1 MLREAIE
8 LHRQGRLEEAENAY
22 REVLRGNAND
32 SEALRGLGAIRRSL
46 GDLAESA
53 HLISRAH
60 QLAPEQPKLLMML
73 GAVQFEAG
81 NPDASRDAYE
91 RVLALDPNMA
101 GAHTALGHIAMMQG
115 NPGLAEQYFRTA
127 LRVTEDPQALAG
139 LGSLALNK
147 DDPETAIKYLTRASD
162 LAPKDAGIAYA
173 LGRGFAKRGM
183 IAFAEQAFRNA
194 LRLRPGQ
201 PNATSA
207 LGQLLIQEKRPGEA
221 EPYFRSL
228 LGKRGFDLVAELGMG
243 DVARQQERY
252 AEGAASYQ
260 RALALNPG
268 HELAFEALLAC
279 FGKLN
284 RGGDIMQLLN
294 QRLGEHPD
302 QDRWR
307 VARARLH
314 EAGGRVGEA
323 IADWKWLHDKHP
335 QNAEAVSELVR
346 AHELNG
352 DLDLAASLAEGAV
365 ALNSNSPAVT
375 LVRVRALMRRGEN
388 DKARELLSGISLNQI
403 EQNLSRTCMNLY
415 GHLHD
420 RAGQVVEAVD
430 YFREAQNALPLVLPS
445 LDPLPENFEAEL
457 ARVQGEA
464 WSQAPILLVGAPG
477 SGVERIGALLADQP
491 GFNVLRDRVQGVRN
505 DCFDGAQ
512 VDLSVDTMP
521 AEQIAAHR
529 ETYQSSLRARGL
541 DLDKPLIDW
550 IPRFD
555 ARFLLVAR
563 HIMPGTRIIV
573 VDSDPREA
581 MLNWLA
587 FGWLPFAGMSD
598 FDNCVDWLARATG
611 HLRFAATQN
620 VVPVLVVDADK
631 VLADPASAGA
641 ELARFVG
648 LESLHAGPLG
658 KSFET
663 GLGGMPTRFAK
674 EHWQDYAEALA
685 GPFAKLPN

>member
-8 LHRQGRLEEAENAY
+8 LHRQGRLEEAETAY
-22 REVLRGNAND
+22 RAALQGNPND
-32 SEALRGLGAIRRSL
+32 GEALRGLGAVRRMR

-53 HLISRAH
+53 ALISRAH
-60 QLAPEQPKLLMML
+60 VLAPEQPKLLMML
-73 GAVQFEAG
+73 GAVQFELG
-81 NPDASRDAYE
+81 NADASRDAYE
-91 RVLALDPNMA
+91 RVLALDPNTA

-115 NPGLAEQYFRTA
+115 NPTLAEQYFRTA
-127 LRVTEDPQALAG
+127 MRVNEDPQALAG
-139 LGSLALNK
+139 LGTLALDR

-207 LGQLLIQEKRPGEA
+207 LGQLLVQEKRPGEA

-243 DVARQQERY
+243 DVARQQERFEE
-252 AEGAASYQ
+252 AVESYK
-260 RALALNPG
+260 RALALKPD
-268 HELAFEALLAC
+268 HALAFETLIAC
-279 FGKLN
+279 LGKLG
-284 RGGDIMQLLN
+284 RGSDILQLLN
-294 QRLGEHPD
+294 QRLGEHPE

-307 VARARLH
+307 VMRARVF
-314 EAGGRVGEA
+314 EAGGRIGEA

-335 QNAEAVSELVR
+335 QNGEAVAELAR

-352 DLDLAASLAEGAV
+352 DLDLAASLAESAATLNLDNP
-365 ALNSNSPAVT
+365 ALTV
-375 LVRVRALMRRGEN
+375 VRVRALMRKGEN
-388 DKARELLSGISLNQI
+388 ERARELLAGISLSQV

-420 RAGQVVEAVD
+420 RAGQMVEACD
-430 YFREAQNALPLVLPS
+430 YFRESQNALPLVLPS

-457 ARVQGEA
+457 ARVDGQA

-477 SGVERIGALLADQP
+477 SGVERIAALLAEQP

-505 DCFDGAQ
+505 DCFDGAA
-512 VDLSVDTMP
+512 VDLSADSMP
-521 AEQIAAHR
+521 EADAAAHR
-529 ETYQSSLRARGL
+529 ETYQASLRARGL

-555 ARFLLVAR
+555 ARYLLVAR
-563 HIMPGTRIIV
+563 HVMPGTRIII
-573 VDSDPREA
+573 VDADPREA

-598 FDNCVDWLARATG
+598 FDNCVDWLARATA
-611 HLRFAATQN
+611 HLRFAANQN
-620 VVPVLVVDADK
+620 VVPSIVVDAEK
-631 VLADPASAGA
+631 VMADPAKAGA
-641 ELARFVG
+641 DLARFLG
-648 LESLHAGPLG
+648 LETLKAGSLS
-658 KSFET
+658 KSFES
-663 GLGGMPTRFAK
+663 GLGGMPARFAK
-674 EHWQDYAEALA
+674 NHWQAYAEALA
-685 GPFAKLPN
+685 EPFAKLPV